1 MEESTSVTGT
11 VKWFSAQ
18 RGYGFIAPA
27 DDSYIKLIQMG
38 ARWYDPEV
46 GRWISPDTIVP
57 DPSSPQQFNRFSYVS
72 NNPLKFIDPTGHC
85 GEGSTPGEGIAQE
98 RHDRLCNLHDEA
110 LRLNEIVLNGE
121 LTDVEALMMLM
132 AYAANLYDTND
143 VDDFIY
149 DLGIVVGGY
158 DAFSGVPLIGRL
170 IETNASDSLGQYYIG
185 YDNFRTI
192 PSGFASEFEEP
203 GENQVRHFFGGLAVG
218 RRGAL
223 ARFAAVEIQE
233 RFLPEAGGRTVNQ
246 NDVNLHRKAFELAAN
261 MADVNKADTWALNN
275 LANQAAQDRYR
286 QAGQKT
292 LDVLLSI
299 IRRILK

>member
-1 MEESTSVTGT
+1 
-11 VKWFSAQ
+11 
-18 RGYGFIAPA
+18 
-27 DDSYIKLIQMG
+27 MG
-38 ARWYDPEV
+38 ARWYDPAI
-46 GRWISPDTIVP
+46 GRWLSPDTIVP
-57 DPSSPQQFNRFSYVS
+57 DPNSPQQFNRFSYAN
-72 NNPLKFIDPTGHC
+72 NNPLKYLDPTGHC
-85 GEGSTPGEGIAQE
+85 GEGSTPGQGISQE

-110 LRLNEIVLNGE
+110 LRLNELVLNGDV
-121 LTDVEALMMLM
+121 TDVEAVMMLM
-132 AYAANLYDTND
+132 DYAAGFYEANA

-192 PSGFASEFEEP
+192 PSGFAPELEEP

-233 RFLPEAGGRTVNQ
+233 RFFPEAGGRTVNW
-246 NDVNLHRKAFELAAN
+246 NDVNLHGRAFELAAN
-261 MADVNKADTWALNN
+261 LADVNRADTWALNH
-275 LANQAAQDRYR
+275 LANQAVQDKYQ

-292 LDVLLSI
+292 LDLLLSI